1 MLEEVGVVNALIAE
15 AEDVIEPDE
24 YAGFQCG
31 QYLLLVKSESSTAL
45 HYKMLLLTKVGEEL
59 YLAFHEEKDNYAYL
73 YDLGKAMEKEL
84 NVKVG
89 LYRITGYS
97 DTDIPQYDETVNLM
111 DE

>member
-1 MLEEVGVVNALIAE
+1 MGIVNALIAE
-15 AEDVIEPDE
+15 AEDAIEPDE
-24 YAGFQCG
+24 CAGFQCG

-73 YDLGKAMEKEL
+73 YDLGKTMEKEL

-97 DTDIPQYDETVNLM
+97 DADIVQYDETVNLM